1 MKTISVS
8 GLKTHLSEELRSV
21 KAGETV
27 LVMEHRHPVAKLV
40 PMADEP
46 LFAREAKTRYA
57 CTVLGPLTDKDPTQ
71 FLLEERSDR
80 G

>member
-1 MKTISVS
+1 MKTISIS

-21 KAGETV
+21 KAGEAV

-46 LFAREAKTRYA
+46 LFAHEATTRYA
-57 CTVLGPLTDKDPTQ
+57 CTVLTPLTDKDPAR

-80 G
+80 W